1 MKKTFDILELAEIIT
16 VENGKKV
23 NHGFFSKDG
32 DEFVWFTNTNN
43 PEDPFTMET
52 MSRAQLET
60 KLRGLGADKGIFEWE
75 TAETP
80 APGVLYFSFY
90 EGEEEAA

>member
-1 MKKTFDILELAEIIT
+1 MKAINIAALELAEIVT

-32 DEFVWFTNTNN
+32 DEFVWFTNTDD

-52 MSRAQLET
+52 MGLEQFKT
-60 KLRGLGADKGIFEWE
+60 KLRSLGADKGIFEWE
-75 TAETP
+75 TAETHT
-80 APGVLYFSFY
+80 PGVLYFSFY
-90 EGEEEAA
+90 EGAEAA